1 MSGDG
6 FQHNCSILIANI
18 ILDATVGSKL
28 MLRPF
33 FYIFLVE
40 NSGKKI
46 TKIKF
51 KCKLI

>member
-18 ILDATVGSKL
+18 FLDATVRSKL

-33 FYIFLVE
+33 FIYFFVE
-40 NSGKKI
+40 NSGKKF